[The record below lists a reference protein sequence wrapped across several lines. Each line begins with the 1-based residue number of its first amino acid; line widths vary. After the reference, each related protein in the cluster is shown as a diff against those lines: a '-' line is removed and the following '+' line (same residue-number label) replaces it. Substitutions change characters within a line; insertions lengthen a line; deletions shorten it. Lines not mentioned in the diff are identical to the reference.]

1 MRELLMKRWGGGWG
15 GWLVGDDDYAIVDS
29 DASKTGQRRLEY
41 TTEYAN
47 PRVT

>member
-1 MRELLMKRWGGGWG
+1 MRELLMKRW
-15 GWLVGDDDYAIVDS
+15 VVDDDYAIVDS